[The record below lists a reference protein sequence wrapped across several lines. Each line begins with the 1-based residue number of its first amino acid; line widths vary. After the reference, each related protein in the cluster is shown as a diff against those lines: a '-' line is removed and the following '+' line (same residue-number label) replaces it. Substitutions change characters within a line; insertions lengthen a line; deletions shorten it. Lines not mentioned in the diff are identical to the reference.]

1 MKVRLTERM
10 IESLKTSKN
19 QEDVFHTPTPSA
31 GLRLTREGRKTWFIY
46 YKSPV
51 LVDGKGQ
58 PKLRRLYLGEH
69 HTGKAGQGK
78 YLTLEEFRKAYE
90 IIRGTLAHG
99 IDPQSGAGAQV
110 PSWTSSGHVP
120 AASCSEVLGEV
131 RSASLLPV
139 SAVPEWLQSVFP
151 DGYAEGTLAHRLS
164 EYFEAA
170 RKGTATR
177 KLAPRS
183 LNNYVASAK
192 THLIPRWGTRQATSI
207 TQDCI
212 FDLFA
217 ELSKRAPQ
225 MVRQVKKVL
234 SGVYKY
240 CRANVREMRHFPSPT
255 LGIKIEVPKVKRD
268 RWLPDEELQILLPA
282 LERLSDSKARDVY
295 SLILASACRPGEAA
309 GVRAEDIITVGDERV
324 WRVRYKVDRDHLIP
338 LLGPIGEIINRR
350 LAECGGKGPLFWANV
365 DRTKDYPGQLTRATR
380 EIRELTGLANYRPHD
395 NRRTARTHFEILGIR
410 SEVAEALLNHQ
421 KGEIEG
427 TYALYTYWPE
437 RKEALRFWHEKLAS
451 LREGQSKLA
460 AAGGAAPRTG
470 LS

>member
-19 QEDVFHTPTPSA
+19 QEDVFHSPTPSA

-46 YKSPV
+46 YRSPV
-51 LVDGKGQ
+51 LLDGKGQ
-58 PKLRRLYLGEH
+58 PKLRRFYLGEH
-69 HTGKAGQGK
+69 RTGKAGQGR

-90 IIRGTLAHG
+90 VIRGTLARG
-99 IDPQSGAGAQV
+99 IDPQEGAGAPV
-110 PSWTSSGHVP
+110 SAWTSSGYEMP
-120 AASCSEVLGEV
+120 GLRRSQPIDEVHSGRV
-131 RSASLLPV
+131 FPV
-139 SAVPEWLQSVFP
+139 EAVPEWLQSVFP
-151 DGYAEGTLAHRLS
+151 EGYTEGTLAHRLS

-170 RKGTATR
+170 KKGTATR

-183 LNNYVASAK
+183 LNSYVGAAK
-192 THLIPRWGTRQATSI
+192 SHLVPRWGTRPATSI
-207 TQDCI
+207 THNCI

-217 ELSKRAPQ
+217 ELAKRAPQ

-240 CRANVREMRHFPSPT
+240 SRANVREMRHFPNPT
-255 LGIKIEVPKVKRD
+255 AEVRVDVPKARRD
-268 RWLPDEELQILLPA
+268 RWLTDDELKILLPA

-295 SLILASACRPGEAA
+295 QLILASACRPGEAA
-309 GVRAEDIITVGDERV
+309 GVRAEDIITIGGERV

-350 LAECGGKGPLFWANV
+350 YAECGGKGPLFWANL
-365 DRTKDYPGQLTRATR
+365 DRTKDYPEQLTRANR
-380 EIRELTGLANYRPHD
+380 EIRELTGLENYRPHD

-437 RKEALRFWHEKLAS
+437 RKEALKLWHQKLES
-451 LREGQSKLA
+451 LKDCPQEQA
-460 AAGGAAPRTG
+460 A
-470 LS
+470 